1 MATLLDV
8 KAALKKFWGYDS
20 FLPLQERAIESVL
33 CGRDSI
39 VVLPTGGGKSICFQ
53 APAVT
58 LPGMAIV
65 VSPLISLMKDQI
77 DALTECGISAA
88 RIDSSQSAHEQDAV
102 IEKVVNRKL
111 KLLYVA
117 PERFAADGFVRFV
130 RQVDLSL
137 IAIDEAHCVS
147 MWGHDFRP
155 EYRRLGRL
163 KKVFPGVAVHAY
175 TATATEQVRRDIA
188 LQLHLED
195 PEVLIGSF
203 DRPNLVYRVQR
214 RSNTMQQVCNV
225 LDRHHGESVIIYC
238 IRRVDVDS
246 LCAKLIRKGY
256 RAVPYHAGM
265 SADDRKAA
273 QDTFIA
279 EEVEIIVATVAFGMG
294 IDKSNVRAV
303 IHTGM
308 PKSLEHYQQESG
320 RGGRDG
326 LEAECSLFWS
336 GGDYGIWKS
345 ILANSESDQAREISL
360 TKLNVMYDYCT
371 GLVCRHRALVNYFGQ
386 ALDCTNCGACDVC
399 LGEIGSMDGALEIA
413 QKILSCVVR
422 LHERFGADYTAA
434 VLSGSRDHRILERK
448 HDSLST
454 YGLLSDLPKSTT
466 RDWIEQLV
474 GQGYI
479 EKTGDF
485 NVLHVTERGWRV
497 LHGEEVPTLLKPA
510 EKHVRA
516 SKMAADSWEGV
527 DRGLFETLRTL
538 RRDLATSKN
547 VPAYVVFGDAA
558 LRDMA
563 CHRPSTRGAFLQ
575 TRGVGSAK
583 AEQYGPLFLDAIK
596 EYSREHSL
604 ALDVSFPQGARNVRK
619 EQRSTLNMARQI
631 AFGLF
636 AQGLS
641 IEEIARS
648 VDRVPSTVVK
658 YLVAYINQE
667 RIEDSSPWVEEQ
679 TFDRIAEAV
688 AQIGTDQLGPIY
700 RAIGGEVG
708 YDLIRISIAVL
719 QNRKP
724 GTTKTELGTG
734 NNE

>member
-1 MATLLDV
+1 MTSLRDV
-8 KAALKKFWGYDS
+8 RDALKKYWGYDS

-53 APAVT
+53 APAVV
-58 LPGMAIV
+58 LPGLAIV

-117 PERFAADGFVRFV
+117 PERFATDGFVRFL
-130 RQVDLSL
+130 RQVDVSL

-163 KKVFPGVAVHAY
+163 KEAFPGIAIHAY
-175 TATATEQVRRDIA
+175 TATATEHVRRDIV

-203 DRPNLVYRVQR
+203 DRPNLVYRVNR
-214 RSNTMQQVCNV
+214 RIDTVEQVCAV
-225 LDRHHGESVIIYC
+225 LGRHHGESVVIYC
-238 IRRVDVDS
+238 IRRVDVDD
-246 LCAKLIRKGY
+246 LCVRLTERGY
-256 RAVPYHAGM
+256 RVAPYHAGM
-265 SADDRKAA
+265 IAEARKKS
-273 QDTFIA
+273 QDAFIA
-279 EEVEIIVATVAFGMG
+279 EEVDIIVATVAFGMG

-345 ILANSESDQAREISL
+345 ILGKTESEEAREISL
-360 TKLNVMYDYCT
+360 SKLNAMYSYCT
-371 GLVCRHRALVNYFGQ
+371 GFTCRHRALVNYFGQ
-386 ALDCTNCGACDVC
+386 GLSEKKCGACDVC
-399 LGEIGSMDGALEIA
+399 LGEVDSMENPMEIA

-422 LHERFGADYTAA
+422 LHQHFGADYTAS
-434 VLSGSRDHRILERK
+434 VLRGSRDQRILERE
-448 HDSLST
+448 HDALST
-454 YGLLSDLPKSTT
+454 HGLLADVPKNTT
-466 RDWIEQLV
+466 RGWIEQLV
-474 GQGYI
+474 GQGAL
-479 EKTGDF
+479 EKTGEY
-485 NVLHVTERGWRV
+485 NVLHVTEAGWRV
-497 LHGEEVPTLLKPA
+497 LRGEETPQLSKIADRPVG
-510 EKHVRA
+510 A
-516 SKMAADSWEGV
+516 SRVAVDSWEGV

-538 RRDLATSKN
+538 RRDLATNRN
-547 VPAYVVFGDAA
+547 VPAYVVFGDAS

-563 CHRPSTRGAFLQ
+563 RRRPSTLGAFLQ

-583 AEQYGPLFLDAIK
+583 AEQYGTLFLGAIE

-604 ALDVSFPQGARNVRK
+604 AMDVPLPQGARGVRK
-619 EQRSTLNMARQI
+619 ERRSTLNMARQI

-636 AQGLS
+636 AQGVS

-648 VDRVPSTVVK
+648 LDRVPSTVVK

-667 RIEDSSPWVEEQ
+667 RIEDPSPWVGEQ
-679 TFDRIAEAV
+679 TFHRVAEAV
-688 AQIGTDQLGPIY
+688 TQIGTDQLGPIH
-700 RAIGGEVG
+700 RALGGEVD
-708 YDLIRISIAVL
+708 YDLIRISIALL
-719 QNRKP
+719 QNR
-724 GTTKTELGTG
+724 
-734 NNE
+734 